1 MRVTGKYRICY
12 VSGTRADFGLMRRT
26 LQLIAEDPAME
37 LGIAVTGMHLL
48 SDHGSTVGE
57 IEGSGFSI
65 VARMPVVLDG
75 TASAM
80 AVAIGVQVQGM
91 VVAFQDYRPDVVLLL
106 GDRGEMLAGG
116 IAALHLGCHVVHV
129 HGGERS
135 GTVDEPVRHAI
146 SKLSHWHCV
155 ATQASRERLVR
166 MGEDAHRVVVTGA
179 PGLDGIE
186 EDANLTREELMCSY
200 GLRHNERC
208 ALLLFHPVLQEAP
221 QAGEHWAALLQA
233 CREHHLRIIVLE
245 PNSDAGSP
253 EVRAAINAV
262 RDADDVCVRAH
273 MPRSEYLSW
282 LREADVLVGNSSSGI
297 IEAAS
302 FGLPVVNVGS
312 RQNLRERS
320 ANVFDASP
328 DHTSVSAA
336 IGAALTNGRF
346 DAVNVY
352 GSGHAADCIVKLIRQ
367 VASGP
372 APEGKTN
379 AY

>member
-1 MRVTGKYRICY
+1 
-12 VSGTRADFGLMRRT
+12 
-26 LQLIAEDPAME
+26 
-37 LGIAVTGMHLL
+37 MHLL
-48 SDHGSTVGE
+48 TDHGLTVEE
-57 IEGSGFSI
+57 IESSGFSI
-65 VARMPVVLDG
+65 VARVPVVLDG

-80 AVAIGVQVQGM
+80 AAAIGVQVQGL
-91 VVAFQDYRPDVVLLL
+91 VTTFQDYRPDVVLLL
-106 GDRGEMLAGG
+106 GDRGEMLAGA

-166 MGEDAHRVVVTGA
+166 MGEDAYRVVVTGA

-186 EDANLTREELMCSY
+186 EDVTLTREELMRSY
-200 GLRHNERC
+200 GLRLDERC

-221 QAGEHWAALLQA
+221 QAGAHWITLMQA
-233 CREHHLRIIVLE
+233 CREHRLRIIVLE

-262 RDADDVCVRAH
+262 RGADDVCVRAH
-273 MPRSEYLSW
+273 MPRSEFLSW
-282 LREADVLVGNSSSGI
+282 LSAADVLVGNSSSGI

-312 RQNLRERS
+312 RQNLRERNS
-320 ANVFDASP
+320 NVFDASP
-328 DHTSVSAA
+328 DHASVSAA
-336 IGAALTNGRF
+336 IGAALAHGRI
-346 DAVNVY
+346 DTVNVY
-352 GSGHAADCIVKLIRQ
+352 GGGHAADYIVKRIRE
-367 VASGP
+367 VALGP
-372 APEGKTN
+372 APEGKVN